1 MVLLLFV
8 LSFSLALGVAWGM
21 GRICRDVS
29 EPFLCRFF
37 AQHPS
42 LLAAKYLQ
50 FIVIVVGVISGARIR
65 LLEDYA
71 GAPSWNQPELSQQL
85 TPEFWAVALYH
96 TFIDTLL
103 GILWLLVALS
113 FLTGMTYFF
122 ARRSKM
128 ARLLSERERE
138 RIAPAEPSQHPATP
152 ARRMLE

>member
-8 LSFSLALGVAWGM
+8 FSFGLALGVSWGI

-37 AQHPS
+37 AQQPC

-50 FIVIVVGVISGARIR
+50 FIVIVVGVVSGARIR

-71 GAPSWNQPELSQQL
+71 GAPSWNQPELAQQL

-96 TFIDTLL
+96 TFIDALL
-103 GILWLLVALS
+103 GILWLLVVLS
-113 FLTGMTYFF
+113 FLVGVTYFF
-122 ARRSKM
+122 ARRSNMKW
-128 ARLLSERERE
+128 LLSERERE
-138 RIAPAEPSQHPATP
+138 RMTPAADSHPAAP

>member
-1 MVLLLFV
+1 MVLVLFV
-8 LSFSLALGVAWGM
+8 LSFGLALGVSWGM

-37 AQHPS
+37 ARQPS

-50 FIVIVVGVISGARIR
+50 FIVIVVGVVSGARIR

-71 GAPSWNQPELSQQL
+71 GAPSWNQPELAQQL

-96 TFIDTLL
+96 TFIGALL
-103 GILWLLVALS
+103 GIVWLLIVLS
-113 FLTGMTYFF
+113 FLAGATYFF
-122 ARRSKM
+122 AHRSNMKW
-128 ARLLSERERE
+128 LLSERERE
-138 RIAPAEPSQHPATP
+138 RTTPAADSHPAAP